1 MVTRIDVDQVLD
13 LVADGAP
20 LIDVLPSSVY
30 EQAHLPGAI
39 NVPLETF
46 RPDDVADLDRDAPV
60 IVYCF
65 DQHCDLS
72 GRAAR
77 RLQYEGFKQVFD
89 LVGGRAT
96 WTALGLPTEGAV
108 GDRRRISQYV
118 ESPTTVGVDGVVGDV
133 GEDDRWEQP
142 VAVVD
147 PDGVLLGALDPAARD
162 LSADTPVRRA
172 MNPAPGTIRPELRVE
187 EMVQRLKDDA
197 LDHIFVTAVNGVL
210 LGIVVRDRLHV

>member
-1 MVTRIDVDQVLD
+1 MVTRIDVDRVME

-20 LIDVLPSSVY
+20 LLDVLPESVY
-30 EQAHLPGAI
+30 EQVHLPGAV

-46 RPDDVADLDRDAPV
+46 RPDDVAALDRDAPV

-77 RLQYEGFKQVFD
+77 RLEHEGFKEVYD

-108 GDRRRISQYV
+108 GDRRRISDYV
-118 ESPTTVGVDGVVGDV
+118 ESPSTVAVDGTVGDV
-133 GEDDRWEQP
+133 DAWDEP
-142 VAVVD
+142 VAVID
-147 PDGVLLGALDPAARD
+147 RDGVLLGSLDPAAQS
-162 LSADTPVRRA
+162 LPADTPVSTA
-172 MNPAPGTIRPELRVE
+172 MTSAPGTIRPELRVE
-187 EMVQRLKDDA
+187 EVARRLTDDS
-197 LDHIFVTAVNGVL
+197 LDHIFVTAVSGAL
-210 LGIVVRDRLHV
+210 IGIVFQDRLHV

>member
-1 MVTRIDVDQVLD
+1 MVTRIDVDRVLE

-20 LIDVLPSSVY
+20 LIDVLPADVY

-46 RPDDVADLDRDAPV
+46 RSDDVDELDRGAPV

-77 RLQYEGFKQVFD
+77 RLEHEGFKDVYD

-108 GDRRRISQYV
+108 GDRRRISHYV
-118 ESPTTVGVDGVVGDV
+118 ESPATVDVDGAIGDV
-133 GEDDRWEQP
+133 TAWDGP

-147 PDGVLLGALDPAARD
+147 ADGVLLGALDPAAQH
-162 LSADTPVRRA
+162 LPGDTPVERA
-172 MNPAPGTIRPELRVE
+172 MIPAPGTIRPELRVE
-187 EMVQRLKDDA
+187 EVARRLADDA
-197 LDHIFVTAVNGVL
+197 LEHIFVTAVNGEL
-210 LGIVVRDRLHV
+210 LGIVFRDRLHV

>member
-1 MVTRIDVDQVLD
+1 MVTRIDVDRVLE
-13 LVADGAP
+13 LVTDGAP
-20 LIDVLPSSVY
+20 LLDVLPSSVY
-30 EQAHLPGAI
+30 EQVHLPGAI
-39 NVPLETF
+39 NMPLETF
-46 RPDDVADLDRDAPV
+46 TGEDVADLDREAPV

-72 GRAAR
+72 GRASR
-77 RLQYEGFKQVFD
+77 RLEHEGFKEVYD

-108 GDRRRISQYV
+108 GDRRRISEYV
-118 ESPTTVGVDGVVGDV
+118 ESPTIVDVDGVVGDASAW
-133 GEDDRWEQP
+133 DAP

-147 PDGVLLGALDPAARD
+147 ADGVLLGALDPVTRG
-162 LSADTPVRRA
+162 LPPDTPVATA
-172 MNPAPGTIRPELRVE
+172 MVPAPGTIRPELRVE
-187 EMVQRLKDDA
+187 EVTRRLADDA